1 MPAPHIATAA
11 PTTPAPV
18 PAVSAGAD
26 WAALSV
32 AMTAQTPPIAARRD
46 LSVTIAPGAAG
57 GGLAFFVPTH
67 AAIEINGAHLGID
80 PATARP
86 ARMSDRYRYA
96 PTWGSLVHEC
106 AHAAH
111 TRWNRAASVEPEVM
125 AAAVLLEESRIE
137 AAQLRRRPEDRHWLR
152 ASTRTLV
159 FADTGGPEATASLPS
174 TRFAAAHQAALLLA
188 RVDAGVL
195 DAAETAS
202 AAAVIESI
210 LGRALLRQ
218 LRTLWRIAHRLSD
231 TNTHGMLELA
241 RRWFALVGPDP
252 HATPVFGSPLG
263 RAMAT
268 TLGGIAKSVA
278 AEPIP
283 ADPDDM
289 AERDAANRDAE
300 DRDSERAG
308 AVAGKVFDPNAS
320 GARWRATRAPRA
332 NERAA
337 ARVVAR
343 RLNTASARERAVT
356 KTASALPPGRVRMRA
371 VVARE
376 AQRAAGTV
384 PTAEPFTHTTRSTV
398 PVPPLRIGIAC
409 DVSGSMTRYTDE
421 VASAAWILAQAA
433 NLAVM
438 PAATATVTFGSAV
451 APVTYPGTAP
461 AKVTEFTAKGSW
473 EAIDTAIDALDG
485 ALGLSKRENTRLLVI
500 ISDGRFEPEPRA
512 TAQKRLD
519 RLRASGCAVLWLATG
534 PWPTPLDGATV
545 HTLTDPATTAATIAR
560 AATTAVRTA

>member
-1 MPAPHIATAA
+1 MTAPHMTTTA

-18 PAVSAGAD
+18 PAVPAGAG
-26 WAALSV
+26 WAALSA
-32 AMTAQTPPIAARRD
+32 AMTAATPPIAARRD

-57 GGLAFFVPTH
+57 GGLALFVPAH
-67 AAIEINGAHLGID
+67 AAIEINGEHLGID

-86 ARMSDRYRYA
+86 ARVCDRYRYA

-111 TRWNRAASVEPEVM
+111 TRWNRAACTEPEVM

-137 AAQLRRRPEDRHWLR
+137 AAQLRRRAEDRHWLR
-152 ASTRTLV
+152 ASTRALV
-159 FADTGGPEATASLPS
+159 FADTGGPEAILSAPP

-195 DAAETAS
+195 DPAETTS
-202 AAAVIESI
+202 AATAIETI

-252 HATPVFGSPLG
+252 HATPVPGSPLG
-263 RAMAT
+263 RAIAG
-268 TLGGIAKSVA
+268 TLGDIAKSVA
-278 AEPIP
+278 SEPVP
-283 ADPDDM
+283 ADPDDV
-289 AERDAANRDAE
+289 ADRAAAARDAE
-300 DRDSERAG
+300 DRDNDRAG
-308 AVAGKVFDPNAS
+308 AVAGKVFDPNAPR
-320 GARWRATRAPRA
+320 ARWRATRAPRA

-337 ARVVAR
+337 ARVLAR
-343 RLNTASARERAVT
+343 GLNTASARERAVT
-356 KTASALPPGRVRMRA
+356 KTTSALPPGRVRMRA

-376 AQRAAGTV
+376 AQRAAGAV
-384 PTAEPFTHTTRSTV
+384 PTAQPFTRTTRSAV

-409 DVSGSMTRYTDE
+409 DVSGSMRRYVGE
-421 VASAAWILAQAA
+421 VASAAWIVAQAA

-451 APVTYPGTAP
+451 IPVTYPATAP
-461 AKVTEFTAKGSW
+461 ARVTEFTASGSW
-473 EAIDTAIDALDG
+473 EAIDTALDALDG

-512 TAQKRLD
+512 AAQKRLD

-534 PWPTPLDGATV
+534 LLPTPLDGATV
-545 HTLTDPATTAATIAR
+545 HTLTDPAAAADTIAR
-560 AATTAVRTA
+560 AATAAVRTA